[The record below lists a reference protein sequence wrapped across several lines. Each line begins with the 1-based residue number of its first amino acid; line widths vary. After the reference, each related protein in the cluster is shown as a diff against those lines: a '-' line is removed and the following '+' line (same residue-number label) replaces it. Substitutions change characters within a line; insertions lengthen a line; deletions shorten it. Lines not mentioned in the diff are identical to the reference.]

1 VVAVMRD
8 VAYAVTLAILI
19 VLCVALWPRH
29 GRAHDPYTDWL
40 SPKTGWSCC
49 HDRDC
54 RPVRAW
60 LDDRGLWHARVGG
73 RQVIVPPDIVLDRVA
88 PDGGSHICINPTGEL
103 LCFVGG
109 VPKS

>member
-1 VVAVMRD
+1 MSSDRAVAM
-8 VAYAVTLAILI
+8 LAGI
-19 VLCVALWPRH
+19 VLFIVGVLWAAAAWPH
-29 GRAHDPYTDWL
+29 EPYSDWL
-40 SPKTGWSCC
+40 SPKTGFSCC

-60 LDDRGLWHARVGG
+60 RGDDGLWRARIPGG
-73 RQVIVPPDIVLDRVA
+73 VLVVPPDIILNRVA
-88 PDGGSHICINPTGEL
+88 PDGGSHICISPTGEP